1 MKSKVLLAAFLLA
14 ACSASPASADV
25 AFPGEPYR
33 PPRRPPIE
41 RPVEQPKPTV
51 DVAISEADENGGTLL
66 FNFGFPDIG
75 TYEYR
80 VYDQKTGEPVH
91 GTAGAYN
98 DPGPG
103 TVTVEF
109 PYAAPEEGDGS
120 LYRLTVHFAIV
131 RREPTSFGKK
141 IGAKP
146 DEQDIEREIL
156 IETKDGRTQIFVS
169 KDGGWQAIG

>member
-1 MKSKVLLAAFLLA
+1 MKAKVLVAAFLLA
-14 ACSASPASADV
+14 ACSVSTSSADV

-51 DVAISEADENGGTLL
+51 DVSIGEAEENGGTLL

-109 PYAAPEEGDGS
+109 PYAAPEEGDGL

-141 IGAKP
+141 ISAQP

-156 IETKDGRTQIFVS
+156 IERKDGRTQIFIS
-169 KDGGWQAIG
+169 QDGAWKAIG